1 MLLYY
6 NKRGDRMI
14 EINAVVKVVPTEEA
28 QAKIDEDLKVEQPT
42 EEEARKIIARHIEKK
57 EEDTED

>member
-1 MLLYY
+1 
-6 NKRGDRMI
+6 MI
-14 EINAVVKVVPTEEA
+14 EINSVIKVMPTEEA

-42 EEEARKIIARHIEKK
+42 EEEVKKIVAKYIEKK